1 MSGTVFQ
8 FDWEIRLM
16 EWLQSIV
23 AANPFMIYIIKA
35 ITQFGE
41 PVFSALIIAYIYWN
55 HDKRKGMRIAVDV
68 LGTMIVNNQIKNIF
82 DRMRPY
88 MTNETIECLYPVD
101 PDYPLD
107 DIFRQGYSFPSG
119 HTANVTSIFV
129 SLFLQDGKKILL
141 SLGSILVFLICFAR
155 VAVGVHYPT
164 DVLAAVIV
172 GIVTPIVAELLQDK
186 YEPKILYPV
195 IILYTLAGVLFCM
208 TDDYLSCTGII
219 IGFLLA
225 DLYDERHGSFK
236 ITSNRLRGL
245 IRTLFGGII
254 FLSISYLMKYPFEHL
269 SADLP
274 QLFFR
279 FLRLLRY
286 GTATFITMGVY
297 PRLFRYNIF
306 RFNEK
311 EDQ

>member
-119 HTANVTSIFV
+119 HTMNATSVFGGTLLKVFSTDQEVIRFGLMRLSIICTMQFFSCWMSSPSNVARAMGH
-129 SLFLQDGKKILL
+129 SLFPMVNTITCVCVFRVVWILTIFRANRNL
-141 SLGSILVFLICFAR
+141 KLLYAS
-155 VAVGVHYPT
+155 YPIT
-164 DVLAAVIV
+164 WVLAATV
-172 GIVTPIVAELLQDK
+172 GMIYYLHLRK
-186 YEPKILYPV
+186 K
-195 IILYTLAGVLFCM
+195 LFVPES
-208 TDDYLSCTGII
+208 TES
-219 IGFLLA
+219 
-225 DLYDERHGSFK
+225 
-236 ITSNRLRGL
+236 
-245 IRTLFGGII
+245 
-254 FLSISYLMKYPFEHL
+254 
-269 SADLP
+269 
-274 QLFFR
+274 
-279 FLRLLRY
+279 
-286 GTATFITMGVY
+286 
-297 PRLFRYNIF
+297 
-306 RFNEK
+306 
-311 EDQ
+311 